1 MIQHTSHAWHARP
14 WQQELAEAVR
24 DPRELCEL
32 LALDP
37 DLFPATYAA
46 HGEFAL
52 RVPRPYLARMRRG
65 DPDDPLLR
73 QIMPLGKE
81 LISVPGYDRDPL
93 GETDANP
100 IPGLIHKYRSRV
112 LLIVSP
118 VCAINCR
125 YCFRRHFAYEE
136 NRPTRS
142 QWQPALDYIAA
153 RPEINEV
160 IYSGGDPLATNDRQL
175 RHLTTQVAAIAHVKR
190 LRVHT
195 RLPVVI
201 PSRIDA
207 ACIEWLTS
215 TRLTPVMVLHINHPN
230 EIDDEVR
237 DAVTQLK
244 NAGVTVL
251 NQSVLL
257 TGVNDSEQILVHLS
271 EKLFAAGIL
280 PYYLHLLDRVTG
292 AAHFNVALPKARTLY
307 QAMLAALPGYLVP
320 RLVREDPGAASK
332 TPWA

>member
-1 MIQHTSHAWHARP
+1 MIQHTSHPWHARP
-14 WQQELAEAVR
+14 WQRELADAVR

-37 DLFPATYAA
+37 DLFPQPHAA
-46 HGEFAL
+46 HGEFPL
-52 RVPRPYLARMRRG
+52 RVPRPYLTRIRRG

-81 LISVPGYDRDPL
+81 LLAVPGYDRDPL
-93 GETDANP
+93 GEAHANP

-142 QWQPALDYIAA
+142 QWQPALEYIAA

-175 RHLTTQVAAIAHVKR
+175 QHLTTLVAAIPHVKR
-190 LRVHT
+190 LRVHS

-201 PSRIDA
+201 PARIDA

-215 TRLTPVMVLHINHPN
+215 TRLQPVMVLHINHPH

-237 DAVTQLK
+237 EAVAQLK

-251 NQSVLL
+251 NQTVLL
-257 TGVNDSEQILVHLS
+257 TGVNDSAQILVDLS

-280 PYYLHLLDRVTG
+280 PYYLHLLDRVAG
-292 AAHFNVALPKARTLY
+292 AAHFAVAPSTARQLF
-307 QAMLAALPGYLVP
+307 QALLAALPGYLVP
-320 RLVREDPGAASK
+320 RLVKEDPGATSK
-332 TPWA
+332 TPWL